1 MRTAHLKTTT
11 RLILA
16 AAAALLL
23 AALAMAPA
31 EAHDSLA
38 STEPARDAVLDTAPA
53 SVSLTLSEAPLNSA
67 QLNTSI
73 LKVTDSAGRTL
84 SGDTVLVKG
93 KTLST
98 AITAGQPG
106 PYTVQWRAVS
116 SDGHPIEGTY
126 TFTVQTGPATATPS
140 QPAATAV
147 PSASA
152 APAVTSGTT
161 PVTPA
166 PRPDDSNAL
175 LVAGVGAAVIAVI
188 ARPRP
193 PQGKPPPPVAEL
205 KDAPAPPFL
214 VLH

>member
-1 MRTAHLKTTT
+1 MKTARLKTTT
-11 RLILA
+11 RLVLA

-23 AALAMAPA
+23 PALFTMPVAV
-31 EAHDSLA
+31 AHDSLS
-38 STEPARDAVLDTAPA
+38 STEPARDAVLETAPA
-53 SVSLTLSEAPLNSA
+53 TVSLTLSDAPLNSA

-73 LKVTDSAGRTL
+73 LKVTDSTGKTL
-84 SGDTVLVKG
+84 SDDSVEVNGA
-93 KTLST
+93 TLST

-126 TFTVQTGPATATPS
+126 TFTVQSAATTATPS

-175 LVAGVGAAVIAVI
+175 LVAGIGAAVIALI
-188 ARPRP
+188 AGLIALARRKENRPQP
-193 PQGKPPPPVAEL
+193 
-205 KDAPAPPFL
+205 
-214 VLH
+214 